1 VPLFLYKGKPEGAL
15 VPSETIIPP
24 PSKLKDNIRRVKRGE
39 ASLIYPFPLPLIK
52 GKGDKGG
59 WGCQINLKGVRLP
72 IKTELNCG
80 IFYLSL
86 T

>member
-1 VPLFLYKGKPEGAL
+1 LHNHIILALSVPLFLYKGKPEGAL

-59 WGCQINLKGVRLP
+59 WGFSTKGGEVN
-72 IKTELNCG
+72 K
-80 IFYLSL
+80 
-86 T
+86 